1 MAQTLRYD
9 RLMDLVRE
17 IGIVRAII
25 AALPLL
31 LLIGCAS
38 VYRQHGVISSDPS
51 KIAVIEDEP
60 CRNNQCL
67 VIQEID
73 GKWRGVGWIKRY
85 ELVPGTRTLKFVF
98 KAGGAHGQTAILV
111 QFEAKAG
118 RTYVTKHN
126 ANYGE
131 MKWKPEVV
139 DVATQEVV
147 STQVGTAFAY

>member
-1 MAQTLRYD
+1 MR
-9 RLMDLVRE
+9 DLVRE
-17 IGIVRAII
+17 IGMARAII

-38 VYRQHGVISSDPS
+38 VYKQHGVTSSDPS

-60 CRNNQCL
+60 CKNKQCL

-85 ELVPGTRTLKFVF
+85 ELVPGTRTFKFVF
-98 KAGGAHGQTAILV
+98 VGAGGVYGVHGQNAILV

-118 RTYVTKHN
+118 RSYVIRHN
-126 ANYGE
+126 ANFGA
-131 MKWKPEVV
+131 MDWKPEVV
-139 DVATQEVV
+139 DVATHEVV
-147 STQVGTAFAY
+147 STQVGTAIAY

>member
-1 MAQTLRYD
+1 VR
-9 RLMDLVRE
+9 DLVRE
-17 IGIVRAII
+17 IGIARAII

-38 VYRQHGVISSDPS
+38 TYRQHGVTSSDPS

-60 CRNNQCL
+60 CKNMQCL

-85 ELVPGTRTLKFVF
+85 ELVPGTRTFKFVF
-98 KAGGAHGQTAILV
+98 VAGNRVHGQNAILV

-118 RTYVTKHN
+118 RSYVIRHN
-126 ANYGE
+126 ANFAA

-139 DVATQEVV
+139 DVATHEVV
-147 STQVGTAFAY
+147 STEVGTALAY